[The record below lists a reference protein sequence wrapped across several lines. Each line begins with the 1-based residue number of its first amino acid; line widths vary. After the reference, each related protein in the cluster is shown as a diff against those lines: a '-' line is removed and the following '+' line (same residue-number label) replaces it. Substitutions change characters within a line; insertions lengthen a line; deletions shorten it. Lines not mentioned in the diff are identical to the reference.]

1 MPVFQGQNQIHPG
14 YYSFV
19 NTSGLVNVGILSSG
33 VLAFEGPALG
43 GVPEQIQVFTE
54 PTSAR
59 SVLRGGDLLT
69 SIQDAFN
76 EGASLIVAVRTGT
89 PGTSVTQSS
98 VSLPDSLNQN
108 FLTLTSLDY
117 GSYTTGIQ
125 VQISAGSISG
135 FLVTVQFIDT
145 LLGIT
150 TTETFDNNSSIAAA
164 VSAINNANTG
174 SQLVSASDSG
184 SAVATAVPVNTNGF
198 VSLQGGLDDLTPTL
212 TEWTNALALL
222 DTQTVNIVILA
233 GVTDPSVYA
242 LLQSHVDTLSAE
254 RKKRIGIVG
263 AALGLPVGVYSNP
276 SSLLGQA
283 YNLNDPRMIYCG
295 VGVDGVSAAFTAAH
309 LGGWLSGRD
318 VATSPTFQNLDVT
331 SLEVLFSPTDVNSLL
346 IGGVVV
352 LEQVPSGRRIAR
364 GITTQQDIVPGITE
378 GPYKEITTVRIV
390 DNVDSTLQAALEG
403 KYIGQ
408 KGISRNINGIVSDTI
423 SLLTQFQENEIIQGF
438 KNVTAVQ
445 DPNNPEIVN
454 LSFVLAPV
462 FPINW
467 IFSTINLVNLV

>member
-1 MPVFQGQNQIHPG
+1 MPVFQGQNEIHPG
-14 YYSFV
+14 YYSFTNV
-19 NTSGLVNVGILSSG
+19 SGLVNVGILSSG

-43 GVPEQIQVFTE
+43 GIPEQVQVFTD

-69 SIQDAFN
+69 AMQDAFN

-89 PGTSVTQSS
+89 PGTTVTQSTI
-98 VSLPDSLNQN
+98 SLPDSLNQN
-108 FLTLTSLDY
+108 FLTLTSIDY

-125 VQISAGSISG
+125 VQISNGSVSG
-135 FLVTVQFIDT
+135 FLVTVQFVDT

-150 TTETFDNNSSIAAA
+150 TTETFDNNASIAAA
-164 VSAINNANTG
+164 VSAINNPNTG
-174 SQLVSASDSG
+174 STLVTASDSG
-184 SAVATAVPVNTNGF
+184 SAVGTAVPVNTNGF
-198 VSLQGGLDDLTPTL
+198 VGLQGGLDDLTPSL

-222 DTQTVNIVILA
+222 NTQVVNIVHLA
-233 GVTDPSVYA
+233 GVTDPSVFA
-242 LLQSHVDTLSAE
+242 LLQSHVDTLSNE
-254 RKKRIGIVG
+254 RRKRIGICG
-263 AALGLPVGVYSNP
+263 SALGLPVGVYSNP
-276 SSLLGQA
+276 DSLLGQA

-295 VGVDGVSAAFTAAH
+295 IGVDGVSGAFTAAH
-309 LGGWLSGRD
+309 VAGWISGRD
-318 VATSPTFQNLDVT
+318 VATSITFQNLDVT
-331 SLEVLFSPTDVNSLL
+331 SLEVLHDQADINSLL
-346 IGGVVV
+346 IGGVLV
-352 LEQVPSGRRIAR
+352 LEQVPSGRRVVR
-364 GITTQQDIVPGITE
+364 GITTQQDIVPGVTE
-378 GPYKEITTVRIV
+378 APFKEITTIRIV

-408 KGISRNINGIVSDTI
+408 KGISRNINGIVSDTV

-445 DPNNPEIVN
+445 NPNNPEIINV
-454 LSFVLAPV
+454 SFVVAPV